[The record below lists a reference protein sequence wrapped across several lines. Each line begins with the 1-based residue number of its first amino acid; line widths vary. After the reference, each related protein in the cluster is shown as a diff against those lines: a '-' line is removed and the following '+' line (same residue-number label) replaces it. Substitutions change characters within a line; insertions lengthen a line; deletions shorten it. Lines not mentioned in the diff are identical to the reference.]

1 MGITQEIMIP
11 QGSVDEIM
19 GIPKGITIP
28 QETLHE
34 IMGIMASVPDET
46 LQEIMG
52 FPQGIAVP
60 QGTQGQASPVQNQ
73 NKYKGNNG
81 VGCQDQSFW
90 KSHSEMAP
98 TTDVSAQHQLSPSC
112 NQSVS
117 LGFSCGH
124 FYVSGAAKSKWKP
137 FK

>member
-1 MGITQEIMIP
+1 
-11 QGSVDEIM
+11 M
-19 GIPKGITIP
+19 GIPKGITVS

-34 IMGIMASVPDET
+34 IMGIMASVSDET

-52 FPQGIAVP
+52 FPQGIAFP

-73 NKYKGNNG
+73 NKCKGNNG
-81 VGCQDQSFW
+81 VGCQDQQSFW

-117 LGFSCGH
+117 LGLLCGH
-124 FYVSGAAKSKWKP
+124 LCLGGSQIKIETI
-137 FK
+137 